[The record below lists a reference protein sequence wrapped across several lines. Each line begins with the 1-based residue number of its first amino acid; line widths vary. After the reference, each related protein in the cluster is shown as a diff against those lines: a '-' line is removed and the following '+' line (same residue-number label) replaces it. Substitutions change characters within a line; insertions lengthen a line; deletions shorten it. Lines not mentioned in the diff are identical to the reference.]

1 MLDALLATIGTLGIL
16 ASLACKLRGG
26 ADLTGTVRSG
36 AGIDQVSKNRGGA
49 DAP

>member
-16 ASLACKLRGG
+16 ASLACKF
-26 ADLTGTVRSG
+26 
-36 AGIDQVSKNRGGA
+36 SKNRGGA

>member
-26 ADLTGTVRSG
+26 S
-36 AGIDQVSKNRGGA
+36 